1 VHVKEISLKMDKS
14 EVISGELV
22 GGKIHIGYTGRF
34 DSIVINSQIENTS
47 DIFSFVEIDEK
58 KTNYQYARIS
68 ILKSELKNND
78 IEFTVTTNHIP
89 ASPSV
94 NAKFRVSVIQEHKEI
109 ASDVA
114 YVKVIKY

>member
-1 VHVKEISLKMDKS
+1 MHVKEISLKLDKS

-22 GGKIHIGYTGRF
+22 RGKIHIGYTGRF

-68 ILKSELKNND
+68 ILKSELKNSN

-94 NAKFRVSVIQEHKEI
+94 KAKFRVSVIQEHKEI